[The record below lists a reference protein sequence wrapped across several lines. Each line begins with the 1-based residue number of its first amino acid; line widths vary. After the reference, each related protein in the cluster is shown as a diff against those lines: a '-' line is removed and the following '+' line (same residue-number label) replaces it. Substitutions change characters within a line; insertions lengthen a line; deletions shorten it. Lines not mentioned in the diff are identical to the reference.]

1 MIDTQPAFL
10 YVEDDI
16 FSQQVLEMILTRIM
30 GYSKLTQFE
39 DSKDFMERL
48 KALPE
53 KPDIIFL
60 DIQVQPLTG
69 YEMLKLIRSD
79 PDFQDCKVVAVTANI
94 MPSDVSHLQQV
105 GFDSLIGKPLVHK
118 VFPELV
124 RKILAGEQIWYIP

>member
-1 MIDTQPAFL
+1 MIDKQPAFL

-16 FSQQVLEMILTRIM
+16 FSRQVLEMILTRIM
-30 GYSKLTQFE
+30 GYSKLTLYE

-53 KPDIIFL
+53 KPAIIFL
-60 DIQVQPLTG
+60 DIMVQPLTG

-79 PDFQDCKVVAVTANI
+79 PELQECKVVAVTANI
-94 MPSDVSHLQQV
+94 MPSDVTRLQQM

-124 RKILAGEQIWYIP
+124 RKILAGEQVWYIP

>member
-1 MIDTQPAFL
+1 MTNTQPAFL

-16 FSQQVLEMILTRIM
+16 FSRQVLEMILTRIM
-30 GYSKLTQFE
+30 GYSKLTLYE
-39 DSKDFMERL
+39 DSKDFMQRL
-48 KALPE
+48 RELPE
-53 KPDIIFL
+53 KPGIIFL

-79 PDFQDCKVVAVTANI
+79 PDYQGCKVVAVTANI

>member
-16 FSQQVLEMILTRIM
+16 FSQQVLAMILTRIM

-53 KPDIIFL
+53 KPNIIFL
-60 DIQVQPLTG
+60 DIQVQPLNG

-79 PDFQDCKVVAVTANI
+79 ADFQDCKVVAVTANI